1 MVPFDTGLRFER
13 LEQRLLEVL
22 RRKVTN
28 GELTERGLAR
38 RIGVSQPHIHNVL
51 KGLRTLSAS
60 VADLILEELG
70 MSVLDL
76 ARVEE
81 LAAAMKS
88 RIPDESE
95 LIHIGIAA
103 GYISPL
109 QPFPDLGG
117 VEDWLTL
124 PASAVRD
131 VRRPLLVGVEVDRS
145 ISHCFPDAEFTLLD
159 LDESQRVRPLPG
171 AWYAVRLDG
180 IGLFRQ
186 IRREGKQLQ
195 LLGQESFF
203 EEKFPGILE
212 LEDESILQFIR
223 ARVRWVGRDPR
234 RPYLDNRPAASL

>member
-1 MVPFDTGLRFER
+1 MVSFDTGLRFER

-22 RRKVTN
+22 RQKVTN

-51 KGLRTLSAS
+51 KGLRTLSAP

-70 MSVLDL
+70 MNVLDL
-76 ARVEE
+76 AKSEE
-81 LAAAMKS
+81 MAAAMKT

-95 LIHIGIAA
+95 LIHIGIAC

-117 VEDWLTL
+117 VEDWITL

-131 VRRPLLVGVEVDRS
+131 VRRPLLVGVEIDRS

-159 LDESQRVRPLPG
+159 LEESQRIRPQPG
-171 AWYAVRLDG
+171 SWYAVRLDG
-180 IGLFRQ
+180 IGLVRQ
-186 IRREGKQLQ
+186 IRREGKRLH

-203 EEKFPGILE
+203 EENFPQFVE
-212 LEDESILQFIR
+212 LEEESVLQFIR

-234 RPYLDNRPAASL
+234 RPYSDNRPAAAL